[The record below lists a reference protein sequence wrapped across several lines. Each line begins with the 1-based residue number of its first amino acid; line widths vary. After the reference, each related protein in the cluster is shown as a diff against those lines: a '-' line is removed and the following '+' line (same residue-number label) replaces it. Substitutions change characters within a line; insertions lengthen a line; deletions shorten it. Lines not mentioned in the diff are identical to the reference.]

1 MALTLDNVV
10 AGLRFGGFAP
20 EGLSITC
27 VYTCNAWDLQCG
39 WYGTP
44 YQYLSTS
51 PSYLDM
57 KYSWYVVRVHKYKI
71 LYHEESIPVACRLC
85 IHSGMDV

>member
-27 VYTCNAWDLQCG
+27 VIIRAMH
-39 WYGTP
+39 GTSSVVGMV
-44 YQYLSTS
+44 LRTSTS
-51 PSYLDM
+51 
-57 KYSWYVVRVHKYKI
+57 V
-71 LYHEESIPVACRLC
+71 PVPATWT
-85 IHSGMDV
+85 